1 MPHASVRQ
9 SVPLRSLQD
18 QSVGRERQLQRVLI
32 AYIVTGLFFMLLPGT
47 FLGVW
52 NLISISSR
60 RTLEGLSPAWLQAHG
75 HAQIFGWIGTF
86 ILGIGFYSLSKMG
99 KLPPFAVW
107 RAWAT
112 LVLWAAG
119 TALRWIAGVSE
130 WQWRVLL
137 PVSALLELSGFLI
150 FFRTVSGHRAA
161 GESARRKPEPWMLMV
176 VGSTLGFLASLV
188 LNAVEAFRVS
198 WQANGP
204 ALPQVFDQRLVA
216 LETWCFLAVAIW
228 GFNARW
234 LPIFLGLREPD
245 GKLLLTA
252 LGLVWAAVLSGFAG
266 ASIIS
271 ALLLPVAAVTALFAV
286 RVWHKPVRAAKTSGV
301 HPSFPWFIRIAY
313 GWLLIAGVLWIA
325 AAWTDHGG
333 GIWGA
338 ARHALTVGFIST
350 MVFSIGQRILPAFGG
365 ARILYRPWLMFA
377 SLAALTLGCALRV
390 SAEIPA
396 YEANSKLAWHVL
408 PCSGVIELLAVTLFA
423 ANLFATFLRPPAHL
437 IAGENSSTG
446 QHDRLTARSVGR
458 SGRF

>member
-1 MPHASVRQ
+1 MPSPSVKQ
-9 SVPLRSLQD
+9 TAPLPSLQD
-18 QSVGRERQLQRVLI
+18 QSVQRERQLQRALI

-60 RTLEGLSPAWLQAHG
+60 HTLESLSPAWLQAHG

-99 KLPPFAVW
+99 GLPPFAVW
-107 RAWAT
+107 RAWAA
-112 LVLWAAG
+112 LASWAAG
-119 TALRWIAGVSE
+119 AALRWIAGVSE

-137 PVSALLELSGFLI
+137 PVSALLELAAFLI

-161 GESARRKPEPWMLMV
+161 GEPSRRKPEPWMLMV
-176 VGSTLGFLASLV
+176 VASTLGFLASLA
-188 LNAVEAFRVS
+188 LNAVEAFRIS
-198 WQANGP
+198 WQGNGP
-204 ALPQVFDQRLVA
+204 ALPHVFDQRLVA

-252 LGLVWAAVLSGFAG
+252 LGLVWAAILAGFAR
-266 ASIIS
+266 ASMLS
-271 ALLLPVAAVTALFAV
+271 ALLLPIAAVTALFAV
-286 RVWHKPVRAAKTSGV
+286 RVWHKPVRAAKTTGV
-301 HPSFPWFIRIAY
+301 HPSFPWFIRISYA
-313 GWLLIAGVLWIA
+313 WLLIASALWVV
-325 AAWTDHGG
+325 AAWADHGG

-365 ARILYRPWLMFA
+365 ARVLYSPRLMLA

-396 YEANSKLAWHVL
+396 YEGNLQIAWHVL
-408 PCSGVIELLAVTLFA
+408 PCSAIIELLAVTLFA
-423 ANLFATFLRPPAHL
+423 VNLLATFARPPAHL
-437 IAGENSSTG
+437 QS
-446 QHDRLTARSVGR
+446 HDSD
-458 SGRF
+458 

>member
-1 MPHASVRQ
+1 MPAASVKQ
-9 SVPLRSLQD
+9 YPPLPFLPD
-18 QSVGRERQLQRVLI
+18 QGIAWERQLQRVLMM
-32 AYIVTGLFFMLLPGT
+32 YIVTGLFFMLLPGT

-60 RTLEGLSPAWLQAHG
+60 HTLESLSPAWLQAHG

-99 KLPPFAVW
+99 KLPRFAVW
-107 RAWAT
+107 RAWAA
-112 LVLWAAG
+112 LASWAAG

-137 PVSALLELSGFLI
+137 PVSALLELAAFLI
-150 FFRTVSGHRAA
+150 FFRTVLGHRAA
-161 GESARRKPEPWMLMV
+161 EDSSRRKPEPWMLMV
-176 VGSTLGFLASLV
+176 IASTLGFLASLV
-188 LNAVEAFRVS
+188 LNSVEAVRVS
-198 WQANGP
+198 WQGNGP
-204 ALPQVFDQRLVA
+204 ALPHVFDQRLVA

-234 LPIFLGLREPD
+234 LPIFLGLPEPD

-266 ASIIS
+266 ASMLS
-271 ALLLPVAAVTALFAV
+271 ALLLPMAAVTALFAV

-301 HPSFPWFIRIAY
+301 HPSFPWFIRISYA
-313 GWLLIAGVLWIA
+313 WLLIAAALWVA
-325 AAWTDHGG
+325 AALADHGG

-350 MVFSIGQRILPAFGG
+350 MVFSIGQRLLPAFGG
-365 ARILYRPWLMFA
+365 ARILYSPRLMFA

-390 SAEIPA
+390 SGEIPA
-396 YEANSKLAWHVL
+396 YESNSQLAWHVL
-408 PCSGVIELLAVTLFA
+408 PCSAILELLAVTLFA
-423 ANLFATFLRPPAHL
+423 VNLLATFACPPAHL
-437 IAGENSSTG
+437 
-446 QHDRLTARSVGR
+446 QKP
-458 SGRF
+458 

>member
-1 MPHASVRQ
+1 MPSPSVKQ
-9 SVPLRSLQD
+9 TAPLPSLQD
-18 QSVGRERQLQRVLI
+18 QSVQRERQLQRALI

-60 RTLEGLSPAWLQAHG
+60 HTLESLSPAWLQAHG

-99 KLPPFAVW
+99 GLPPFAVW
-107 RAWAT
+107 RAWAA
-112 LVLWAAG
+112 LASWAAG
-119 TALRWIAGVSE
+119 AALRWIAGVSE

-137 PVSALLELSGFLI
+137 PVSALLELAAFLI

-161 GESARRKPEPWMLMV
+161 GEPSRRKPEPWMLMV
-176 VGSTLGFLASLV
+176 VASTLGFLASLA
-188 LNAVEAFRVS
+188 LNAVEAFRIS
-198 WQANGP
+198 WQGNGP
-204 ALPQVFDQRLVA
+204 ALPHVFDQRLVA

-252 LGLVWAAVLSGFAG
+252 LGLVWAAILAGFAR
-266 ASIIS
+266 ASMLS
-271 ALLLPVAAVTALFAV
+271 ALLLPIAAVTALFAV
-286 RVWHKPVRAAKTSGV
+286 RVWHKPVRAAKTTGV
-301 HPSFPWFIRIAY
+301 HPSFPWFIRISYA
-313 GWLLIAGVLWIA
+313 WLLIASALWVA
-325 AAWTDHGG
+325 AAWADHGG

-365 ARILYRPWLMFA
+365 ARVLYSPRLMLA

-396 YEANSKLAWHVL
+396 YEGNLQIAWHVL
-408 PCSGVIELLAVTLFA
+408 PCSAIIELLAVTLFA
-423 ANLFATFLRPPAHL
+423 VNLLATFARPPAHL
-437 IAGENSSTG
+437 QS
-446 QHDRLTARSVGR
+446 HDSD
-458 SGRF
+458 

>member
-1 MPHASVRQ
+1 MPSASVKQ
-9 SVPLRSLQD
+9 SAPLLPLQD
-18 QSVGRERQLQRVLI
+18 QSVERELQLQRVLI
-32 AYIVTGLFFMLLPGT
+32 AYVVTGLFFMLLPGT

-60 RTLEGLSPAWLQAHG
+60 HTLESLSPAWLQAHG

-107 RAWAT
+107 RAWSA
-112 LVLWAAG
+112 LALWAAD

-130 WQWRVLL
+130 WQWRVLR
-137 PVSALLELSGFLI
+137 PVSALLELSGFLM

-161 GESARRKPEPWMLMV
+161 GESSDRMPEPWILMV
-176 VGSTLGFLASLV
+176 VASTLGFLASLV

-198 WQANGP
+198 WQGNGP
-204 ALPQVFDQRLVA
+204 ALPHVFDQRLVA

-234 LPIFLGLREPD
+234 LPIFLGLPEPD

-252 LGLVWAAVLSGFAG
+252 LGLVWAAVLAGFAG
-266 ASIIS
+266 ASIFS
-271 ALLLPVAAVTALFAV
+271 AVLLPVAAVTALFAV
-286 RVWHKPVRAAKTSGV
+286 RVWHKPVRAAKTAGV

-313 GWLLIAGVLWIA
+313 AWLLIAAALWVA
-325 AAWTDHGG
+325 AAWADHSG

-365 ARILYRPWLMFA
+365 ARILYSPRLMLA
-377 SLAALTLGCALRV
+377 SLVALTLGCALRV

-396 YEANSKLAWHVL
+396 YEGDSQIAWHVL
-408 PCSGVIELLAVTLFA
+408 PCSAIIELLAVTLFA
-423 ANLFATFLRPPAHL
+423 VNLLATFARRPAHV
-437 IAGENSSTG
+437 
-446 QHDRLTARSVGR
+446 QKP
-458 SGRF
+458 

>member
-1 MPHASVRQ
+1 MPSPSVKL
-9 SVPLRSLQD
+9 SAPLHSLQD
-18 QSVGRERQLQRVLI
+18 QSVERERQLQRALI

-47 FLGVW
+47 LLGLW

-60 RTLEGLSPAWLQAHG
+60 RTLESLSPTWLQAHG

-99 KLPPFAVW
+99 RLPRFAIW
-107 RAWAT
+107 RAWTA
-112 LVLWAAG
+112 LALWAAG
-119 TALRWIAGVSE
+119 AALRWITGVSE

-161 GESARRKPEPWMLMV
+161 GETSPRKPEPWMLMV
-176 VGSTLGFLASLV
+176 VASTLGFLASLV
-188 LNAVEAFRVS
+188 LNAVGAFRVS
-198 WQANGP
+198 WQGNGP
-204 ALPQVFDQRLVA
+204 ALPHVFDQRLVA

-252 LGLVWAAVLSGFAG
+252 LGLVWAAILAGFGG
-266 ASIIS
+266 ASMLS
-271 ALLLPVAAVTALFAV
+271 ALLLPIAAVTALFAV
-286 RVWHKPVRAAKTSGV
+286 RAWHKPVRAAKTTGV
-301 HPSFPWFIRIAY
+301 HLSFPWFIRISYA
-313 GWLLIAGVLWIA
+313 WLLIASALWVA
-325 AAWTDHGG
+325 AAWADRGG
-333 GIWGA
+333 GFWGA

-365 ARILYRPWLMFA
+365 ARILYSPRLMFA

-396 YEANSKLAWHVL
+396 YEGNSQIAWDVL
-408 PCSGVIELLAVTLFA
+408 PCSAIIELLAVTLFA
-423 ANLFATFLRPPAHL
+423 VNLLATFARPPAHL
-437 IAGENSSTG
+437 QS
-446 QHDRLTARSVGR
+446 HDPHQACI
-458 SGRF
+458 

>member
-1 MPHASVRQ
+1 MPAPSVKQ
-9 SVPLRSLQD
+9 SPPFPSLRD
-18 QSVGRERQLQRVLI
+18 QSVERERQLQRALI

-60 RTLEGLSPAWLQAHG
+60 HALESLSPAWLQAHG

-107 RAWAT
+107 RAWLA
-112 LVLWAAG
+112 LALWAAG
-119 TALRWIAGVSE
+119 TALRWIAGVSG

-137 PVSALLELSGFLI
+137 PVSTLLELSAFLV

-161 GESARRKPEPWMLMV
+161 AGSSRKPETWMLMV
-176 VGSTLGFLASLV
+176 IASTLGFLASLV

-198 WQANGP
+198 WQGSGP
-204 ALPQVFDQRLVA
+204 ALPHVFDQTLVA
-216 LETWCFLAVAIW
+216 LETWCFLVVAIW

-234 LPIFLGLREPD
+234 LPVFLGLREPD
-245 GKLLLTA
+245 GKLLLAA
-252 LGLVWAAVLSGFAG
+252 LGLVWAAVLAGFAG
-266 ASIIS
+266 ASMLS

-286 RVWHKPVRAAKTSGV
+286 RVWHKPVRAAKTAGV
-301 HPSFPWFIRIAY
+301 HSCFPWFIRIAY
-313 GWLLIAGVLWIA
+313 AWLLVAAALWVA
-325 AAWTDHGG
+325 AAWADHGG

-365 ARILYRPWLMFA
+365 ARVLYSPRLMLA
-377 SLAALTLGCALRV
+377 SLAALTLGCTLRV

-396 YEANSKLAWHVL
+396 YEWNSQIAWHVL
-408 PCSGVIELLAVTLFA
+408 PCSAIVELLAVTLFA
-423 ANLFATFLRPPAHL
+423 VNLLVTLARPPAHL
-437 IAGENSSTG
+437 QG
-446 QHDRLTARSVGR
+446 HDSYQARV
-458 SGRF
+458 